1 MTLKVH
7 NTGNSQRGSPSLM
20 IRKMETK
27 TARFT
32 KINSINDNSVG
43 EGLMPNSFFC

>member
-7 NTGNSQRGSPSLM
+7 NTRNSQRGSPAVM

-32 KINSINDNSVG
+32 KTSNINDNSVG